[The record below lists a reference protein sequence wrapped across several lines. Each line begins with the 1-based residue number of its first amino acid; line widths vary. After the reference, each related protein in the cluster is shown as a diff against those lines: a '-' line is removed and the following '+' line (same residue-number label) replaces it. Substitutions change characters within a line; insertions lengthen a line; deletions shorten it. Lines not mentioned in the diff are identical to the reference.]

1 MNRRKFLTML
11 GLAPAVAAAAPLLK
25 RIPESD
31 ADYYRRM
38 RAQIPEEKRDDLI
51 GGWVSYR
58 FHYTVA
64 LPPDRSLFLTRPL
77 VLK

>member
-11 GLAPAVAAAAPLLK
+11 GLAPVVAAAAPLLK
-25 RIPESD
+25 AIPETD
-31 ADYYRRM
+31 MEYYWRRRM
-38 RAQIPEEKRDDLI
+38 EIPEEKRDDLI

-58 FHYTVA
+58 FHYTVS
-64 LPPDRSLFLTRPL
+64 LPPDRSLFSKIPL